1 VNLPLVGAPADRAD
15 GRVKVTGAAR
25 YTADLTPKDAAY
37 AAMVTSRI
45 AKGRIAVVDAA
56 RARRLPGVL
65 AVLSYENAPRV
76 RAQGDD
82 NAFALSLLQDDR
94 VRYDRE
100 PIALVVGE
108 TLDCALHAA
117 SLVQVAYEAEAPVT
131 SIERSADRYAPEEIF
146 GDPAAV
152 TRGDPEAALCAAA
165 IQVRHVYSTPVEH
178 HNPMETHA
186 TIASWKGDRLTV
198 HDATQGITNVRKRL
212 AAVFEIPVENV
223 RVVSAFLGGG
233 FGCKGGVW
241 SHVALAAM
249 AARVV
254 GRPVKLVL
262 TRPQMFGSVGYRPR
276 TIQTIALGADGDGRL
291 NAITH
296 DVLSQTSVFD
306 EFVESSALVTKMLYA
321 VPNVRTT
328 HTLARVNAATP
339 TYMRAPGEA
348 TGSFALESAMDELAY
363 ATGIDPIELRL
374 RNYAETDPAEGKE
387 FSSKHLR
394 ECYALGAEKIGWIER
409 DARPRSMQ
417 RGRLLLGMGM
427 ATATYPANRV
437 SASAV
442 VRMEADGSVVVRS
455 GTQDL
460 GTGSYTVYAQ
470 LAATL
475 LDVPLERVRMELGDT
490 DLPPAPLSAGSWTAA
505 SVGSAVYEAAS
516 VLRDRLR
523 SGEKTPLEAR
533 ADARASWEGKYST
546 HAFGAQFARVE
557 VDPDLGEVRVRAMI
571 GVFAAGRILNRKTTR
586 SQYLGGMVFGIG
598 MALHEETRFDAST
611 GRIANASLAEYL
623 VPANADIGSMDAI
636 IVEEEDRHVNPIGV
650 KGVGELGATGSAAAI
665 SNAVYHATGVRVRDL
680 PITPEKLLLPYATAG
695 SSSHR

>member
-1 VNLPLVGAPADRAD
+1 MNLPLVGAAVDRAD

-25 YTADLTPKDAAY
+25 YTADVALPNAAY
-37 AAMVTSRI
+37 AVMVTSEI
-45 AKGRIAVVDAA
+45 ARGRIASVDAV
-56 RARRLPGVL
+56 RARSLQGVL

-76 RAQGDD
+76 RAEGND

-100 PIALVVGE
+100 PVAVVVGE
-108 TLDCALHAA
+108 SLERAHHAA
-117 SLVQVAYEAEAPVT
+117 SLVRIAYEAQAPVT
-131 SIERSADRYAPEEIF
+131 SIETSTDRYAPEEIF
-146 GDPAAV
+146 GHPASV
-152 TRGDPEAALCAAA
+152 TRGDPEAALSAAA
-165 IQVRHVYSTPVEH
+165 IQVRRVYSTPVEH
-178 HNPMETHA
+178 HNPMEPHA
-186 TIASWKGDRLTV
+186 TIASWDGDRLTV
-198 HDATQGITNVRKRL
+198 YDATQGITNVRKRL
-212 AAVFEIPVENV
+212 AAIFEIPVENV
-223 RVVSAFLGGG
+223 RVISSFLGGG
-233 FGCKGGVW
+233 FGGKGGVW

-254 GRPVKLVL
+254 GRTVKLVL

-276 TIQTIALGADGDGRL
+276 TIQAIALGADRDGRL
-291 NAITH
+291 SAIAH

-306 EFVESSALVTKMLYA
+306 EFVESSGLVTKMLYA
-321 VPNVRTT
+321 APNVRTT

-348 TGSFALESAMDELAY
+348 SGTFALESAMDELAY
-363 ATGIDPIELRL
+363 AAGIDSIELRL
-374 RNYAETDPAEGKE
+374 RNYAQTDPDDGKE

-394 ECYALGAEKIGWIER
+394 ECYALGAEKIGWSER
-409 DARPRSMQ
+409 DVRPRSM
-417 RGRLLLGMGM
+417 RNGRLLLGMGM

-470 LAATL
+470 LAATIL
-475 LDVPLERVRMELGDT
+475 ELPLERVRMELGDT

-516 VLRDRLR
+516 ALRDRLR
-523 SGEKTPLEAR
+523 KGEKAPLEAR
-533 ADARASWEGKYST
+533 ADAKAAWGGRYST

-571 GVFAAGRILNRKTTR
+571 GAFAAGRILNRKTAR

-611 GRIANASLAEYL
+611 GRIVNANLAGYL
-623 VPANADIGSMDAI
+623 VPVNADVGSMEAY
-636 IVEEEDRHVNPIGV
+636 IVEEEDAHVNPIGV

-665 SNAVYHATGVRVRDL
+665 ANAVFHATGVRVRDL
-680 PITPEKLLLPYATAG
+680 PITPEKLLQP
-695 SSSHR
+695 